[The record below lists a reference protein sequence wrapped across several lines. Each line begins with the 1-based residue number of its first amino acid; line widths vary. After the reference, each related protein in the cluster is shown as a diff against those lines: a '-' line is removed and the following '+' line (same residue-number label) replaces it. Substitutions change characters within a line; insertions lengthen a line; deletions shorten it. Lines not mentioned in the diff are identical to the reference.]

1 MSDLTLFENNALA
14 TSDLFKSL
22 NDVNDNLLSG
32 GGGGARRI
40 SLRGGK
46 FREIVGKEQINVSK
60 DDNMNVV
67 IVNAAK
73 ISRTYYA
80 GTYDPENPAP
90 PACWSADTQTPAPE
104 VTKENRQA
112 ARCMDCP
119 QNVKG
124 SGQGESRAC
133 RFAQRIA
140 VAIEGDLDKVYQLQL
155 PATSVFGEA
164 KDGKMPMQAYA
175 RYLNAHNTPAI
186 AIVTKMYFDEN
197 SDTPKLLFKAV
208 RPLDEDEL
216 KQAVEMKEHPDTIKA
231 ITLTVSQMETKG
243 EEESKAPKKA
253 LFETPEES
261 TAEPVD
267 EPKKVAK
274 KSAPTPKDEDSL
286 SDIVDNWDD

>member
-46 FREIVGKEQINVSK
+46 FREIVGKEQVNVSK

-104 VTKENRQA
+104 VTK
-112 ARCMDCP
+112 
-119 QNVKG
+119 K
-124 SGQGESRAC
+124 
-133 RFAQRIA
+133 
-140 VAIEGDLDKVYQLQL
+140 
-155 PATSVFGEA
+155 T
-164 KDGKMPMQAYA
+164 GKPHVVWT
-175 RYLNAHNTPAI
+175 AHRT
-186 AIVTKMYFDEN
+186 
-197 SDTPKLLFKAV
+197 
-208 RPLDEDEL
+208 
-216 KQAVEMKEHPDTIKA
+216 
-231 ITLTVSQMETKG
+231 
-243 EEESKAPKKA
+243 
-253 LFETPEES
+253 
-261 TAEPVD
+261 
-267 EPKKVAK
+267 
-274 KSAPTPKDEDSL
+274 
-286 SDIVDNWDD
+286 